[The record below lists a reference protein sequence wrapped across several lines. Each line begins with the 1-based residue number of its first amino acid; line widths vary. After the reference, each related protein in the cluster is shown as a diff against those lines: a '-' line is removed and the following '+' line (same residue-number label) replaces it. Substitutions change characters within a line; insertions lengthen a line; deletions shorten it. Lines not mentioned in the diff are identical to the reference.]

1 MSWSYCGGVRS
12 PRPSASAVLARR
24 VSVTAWYTVGSVLL
38 FLLGT
43 LLVWALPLVAF
54 PPGDPLRIA
63 GFAAGSALVLV
74 GAAALLVRYRRLAE
88 EHDDPEAERIELTWA
103 AAWPLATGIAGSLL
117 AGLASQS
124 LVLAA
129 ALLAMLLFLLRWGRG
144 IRWRAVLV
152 STAAL
157 AGLWVIEG
165 AALTIPPAT
174 GVPLPHP
181 MFAFLLPFVTAISMW
196 SWDIVLELDRARG
209 TEARLAAAQE
219 RLRLAH
225 DLHDL
230 QGHHLQVIALQLELA
245 ERMLP
250 RDPAAAAEQI
260 VLARG
265 SVDEARRGTRELAG
279 RFRGVPLP
287 DELANAGDLLRAA
300 GLRVEVEVD
309 PRAAEAPADVL
320 GPVIRESTTNVL
332 KHGAGGWARLS
343 LHRRGAEWELRVDN
357 DVRSAAAGAAEEPDA
372 GPVAGGAGLA
382 GIAARVAAVG
392 GTHAGERDGDRFAVV
407 VRVPVDVRAHRGG
420 VR

>member
-1 MSWSYCGGVRS
+1 M
-12 PRPSASAVLARR
+12 
-24 VSVTAWYTVGSVLL
+24 TAWYTVVSVLL

-43 LLVWALPLVAF
+43 LLMWTLPIVATA
-54 PPGDPLRIA
+54 PDAPARDPLRITAFA
-63 GFAAGSALVLV
+63 GGSVLVLV
-74 GAAALLVRYRRLAE
+74 AAAVLLVRYRQRAE
-88 EHDDPEAERIELTWA
+88 DHDDPEAQRVEVTWA
-103 AAWPLATGIAGSLL
+103 TAWPLLSGIVGAVL
-117 AGLASQS
+117 AGLATHS
-124 LVLAA
+124 LVLSA

-144 IRWRAVLV
+144 IRWRAALV
-152 STAAL
+152 STAVM

-165 AALTIPPAT
+165 ATLAVTPST

-181 MFAFLLPFVTAISMW
+181 MFAFLLPLVTALSMW

-260 VLARG
+260 ALARG

-300 GLRVEVEVD
+300 GLRVEVDVD

-320 GPVIRESTTNVL
+320 GPVIRECTTNVL
-332 KHGAGGWARLS
+332 KHGAGGWAELS
-343 LHRRGAEWELRVDN
+343 LHRRPGVWELRVDN
-357 DVRSAAAGAAEEPDA
+357 DVRADAPDA
-372 GPVAGGAGLA
+372 PAAPDRSGLAGGAGLS

-392 GTHAGERDGDRFAVV
+392 GSHSGRRDGDRFTVV
-407 VRVPVDVRAHRGG
+407 VQVPADGRSPRRGA
-420 VR
+420 R

>member
-1 MSWSYCGGVRS
+1 
-12 PRPSASAVLARR
+12 
-24 VSVTAWYTVGSVLL
+24 VGSVLL

-54 PPGDPLRIA
+54 APGDPLRIA
-63 GFAAGSALVLV
+63 GFAVGSALVLV
-74 GAAALLVRYRRLAE
+74 AAAVLLVRYRRRAE
-88 EHDDPEAERIELTWA
+88 EHDDPDGQRVEVSWA
-103 AAWPLATGIAGSLL
+103 TSWPLVTGIAGAVLV
-117 AGLASQS
+117 GLASLS

-152 STAAL
+152 STAAM
-157 AGLWVIEG
+157 AGLWVMEG
-165 AALTIPPAT
+165 AAFAVAPTT

-181 MFAFLLPFVTAISMW
+181 MFAFLLPFVTALSMW
-196 SWDIVLELDRARG
+196 SWDLVLELDRARG

-287 DELANAGDLLRAA
+287 DELANAGDLLGAA
-300 GLRVEVEVD
+300 GLRVEVDID
-309 PRAAEAPADVL
+309 PSAADAPADVL
-320 GPVIRESTTNVL
+320 GPVVRECTTNVL

-343 LHRRGAEWELRVDN
+343 LRRDPGAWELRVDN
-357 DVRSAAAGAAEEPDA
+357 DVVGDATDAAA
-372 GPVAGGAGLA
+372 AGGAGLS

-392 GTHAGERDGDRFAVV
+392 GSHSGRREGDRFTVV
-407 VRVPVDVRAHRGG
+407 VRVPLDVRAHRGG

>member
-1 MSWSYCGGVRS
+1 
-12 PRPSASAVLARR
+12 VLARS

-43 LLVWALPLVAF
+43 LLVWALPIVVSA
-54 PPGDPLRIA
+54 PGDPVREPLRIA
-63 GFAAGSALVLV
+63 GFAGGSVLVLV
-74 GAAALLVRYRRLAE
+74 AAAVLLVRYRRRAQ
-88 EHDDPEAERIELTWA
+88 EHDDPEAQRVEVTWA
-103 AAWPLATGIAGSLL
+103 TAWPLLTGIAGVALL
-117 AGLASQS
+117 ALATLS

-152 STAAL
+152 STAVM

-165 AALTIPPAT
+165 AAVAVTPST

-181 MFAFLLPFVTAISMW
+181 MFAFLLPLVTAISMW

-300 GLRVEVEVD
+300 GLRVEVDVD

-320 GPVIRESTTNVL
+320 GPVIRECTTNVL

-343 LHRRGAEWELRVDN
+343 LRRLPDEWELRVDN
-357 DVRSAAAGAAEEPDA
+357 DVRGDAPGAPGAPDA
-372 GPVAGGAGLA
+372 PGGAGDADLAGGAGLS

-392 GTHAGERDGDRFAVV
+392 GSHSGHRDGDRFTVV
-407 VRVPVDVRAHRGG
+407 VRVPVPGRIPRGG